1 MSSIAR
7 AEGNLDGAS
16 AVFMVRTIEISIPL
30 KDSIDGSRTVKNRG
44 RYQKYYQGF
53 IATVDKKLGNEK
65 FVANAKPEVVA
76 LERKKKADGE
86 SKLATLKANLAALR
100 SKSGIDKHTLHNAC
114 FPFFEEKQAFLLFIW
129 PFVC

>member
-1 MSSIAR
+1 
-7 AEGNLDGAS
+7 
-16 AVFMVRTIEISIPL
+16 MVRTIEISIPL
-30 KDSIDGSRTVKNRG
+30 KDSIDVEAELSKNRG
-44 RYQKYYQGF
+44 RYQILPGF
-53 IATVDKKLGNEK
+53 IVTVDKKLGNEK

-114 FPFFEEKQAFLLFIW
+114 FPFLRKNRRFCCLFGR
-129 PFVC
+129 FVFN